1 MEVEAMLEVFGYIWL
16 ISLKLLCKH
25 IQLNHL
31 WIATFSPTMTK
42 QLVKKGPKT
51 VADLL

>member
-1 MEVEAMLEVFGYIWL
+1 MEVEAMLEVFGYIRL
-16 ISLKLLCKH
+16 ISLKVLYKH
-25 IQLNHL
+25 IQLNYL

-42 QLVKKGPKT
+42 HRVKKGRKT